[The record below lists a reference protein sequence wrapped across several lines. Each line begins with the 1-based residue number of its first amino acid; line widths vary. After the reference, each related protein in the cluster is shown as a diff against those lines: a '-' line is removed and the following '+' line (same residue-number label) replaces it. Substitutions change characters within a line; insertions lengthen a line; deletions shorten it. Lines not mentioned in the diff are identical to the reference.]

1 MKPKLAIVIAFL
13 AAVGVIVYL
22 PILLVFGDVRLAAA
36 VSISILVAG
45 SIAAAI
51 GIGLPWLLARRGID
65 PAYGSGPVATVI
77 QDILTI
83 VVYFMVLRAFG
94 I

>member
-1 MKPKLAIVIAFL
+1 LF
-13 AAVGVIVYL
+13 
-22 PILLVFGDVRLAAA
+22 
-36 VSISILVAG
+36 
-45 SIAAAI
+45 
-51 GIGLPWLLARRGID
+51 ARRGLD

-77 QDILTI
+77 QDILSI

>member
-1 MKPKLAIVIAFL
+1 LGSLVF
-13 AAVGVIVYL
+13 V
-22 PILLVFGDVRLAAA
+22 PILLAFGDARLAGA

-45 SIAAAI
+45 SIASAI
-51 GIGLPWLLARRGID
+51 GIGLPWLFARLGLD

-77 QDILTI
+77 QDILSI
-83 VVYFMVLRAFG
+83 VVYFAVLHAFG